1 MHGIHAKFLLQFPEG
16 FVKMANSKYQV
27 FLSVMESRNLTK
39 SAEQLGYTQPSISH
53 ILSSMEKEIGA
64 PLFIRTK
71 RGVFPTGTALFLEKH
86 VRQIVAAEDALTQDI
101 FLMQGIEVGK
111 IRIGSYLSISTQWLP
126 HIVST
131 FLAKHPQVELEF
143 FIGTNEEL
151 AQWLLDGKLD
161 FALTS
166 DPIPEKFEFMCLY
179 KDPILA
185 VLPQDN
191 PLTECLAIDLH
202 DLAQYPFII
211 PCEESD
217 KKIST
222 IMDNEGIPF
231 HIRFLTRGGSP
242 TLAMINQGLGVTLTH
257 KLPLLSDLASFRN
270 IVARPIRQEFSRN
283 LGICCRSFASVSRLE
298 RAFIQDV
305 TDYAQLL

>member
-1 MHGIHAKFLLQFPEG
+1 MG
-16 FVKMANSKYQV
+16 NSKYHI
-27 FLSVMESRNLTK
+27 FLSIMESRNLTK

-64 PLFIRTK
+64 LLFIRTK
-71 RGVFPTGTALFLEKH
+71 RGVFPTGTALFLEKRI
-86 VRQIVAAEDALTQDI
+86 RQIVAAEDALIQDI

-111 IRIGSYLSISTQWLP
+111 IRIGSYLSVSTQWLP
-126 HIVST
+126 HVVST
-131 FLAKHPQVELEF
+131 FLAKHPHVELEL

-151 AQWLLDGKLD
+151 IQWLLDGKLD

-166 DPIPEKFEFMCLY
+166 DPIPEKFEFMRLY

-191 PLTECLAIDLH
+191 LLKEHSVIDLH
-202 DLAQYPFII
+202 DLAEYPFII
-211 PCEESD
+211 PYEESD

-222 IMDNEGIPF
+222 IMNNECIPF
-231 HIRFLTRGGSP
+231 RVRFLTKGGSP

-257 KLPLLSDLASFRN
+257 KLPLMSDLASFQN
-270 IVARPIRQEFSRN
+270 IVVRPIKQDYSRN
-283 LGICCRSFASVSRLE
+283 LGICCQSFAAVSPIE
-298 RAFIQDV
+298 RAFIQDIQ
-305 TDYAQLL
+305 DFIDALQYRP